1 LPPREKQQSVTTA
14 AGSSFALT
22 VAGTRSNYLNNR
34 AVGCH
39 LTGLTGSWRHI
50 SAASPDDEKDAMAIF
65 RLKHHRPDPPPGAPR
80 GVRWNYD
87 RAELWADG
95 VVHVVGVCCGLV
107 AAVILLGLAGHYL
120 SASQIA
126 AVAVYSSG
134 LLAMLG
140 ISATYNLLPVSRF
153 KWWVRRLDHSAIY
166 LLIAATYTPFIV
178 QMKASLFTVAL
189 LVAVWALAL
198 VGSAIKILMPGR
210 FDRLSIVLYLAIGW
224 SGVLVYDNMVAS
236 LSAATL
242 TLIAAG
248 GVMYSL
254 GVIFHIWE
262 RLRFQNAI
270 WHSFVLLGA
279 ACHYSAVL
287 DMVLA

>member
-1 LPPREKQQSVTTA
+1 M
-14 AGSSFALT
+14 T
-22 VAGTRSNYLNNR
+22 V
-34 AVGCH
+34 
-39 LTGLTGSWRHI
+39 
-50 SAASPDDEKDAMAIF
+50 F
-65 RLKHHRPDPPPGAPR
+65 RLKHHRPEPPHGAPR

-107 AAVILLGLAGHYL
+107 AAVILIVLANLYL
-120 SASQIA
+120 TAGQVA
-126 AVAVYSSG
+126 AVTVYSSG

-140 ISATYNLLPVSRF
+140 VSATYNLLPVSRI
-153 KWWVRRLDHSAIY
+153 KWWLRRLDHSAIY

-189 LVAVWALAL
+189 LGGVWAVAI
-198 VGSAIKILMPGR
+198 VGIAMKIMLPGR
-210 FDRLSIVLYLAIGW
+210 FDRLSIVLYLAMGW
-224 SGVLVYDNMVAS
+224 SGVMVYDSMVSS
-236 LSAATL
+236 LSAL
-242 TLIAAG
+242 TLGLVAAG

-254 GVIFHIWE
+254 GVIFHVWE

-287 DMVLA
+287 DLVLA